1 MLRAGAVCFSPE
13 TSAPQPGR
21 ASVEALHGDHAKP
34 DNFNTPSTHGPA
46 LSMGVAT
53 AAGRHKAEGAE
64 GADVA
69 FNDEHLKDF
78 KIFGRIITKQDAN
91 SLNMS

>member
-1 MLRAGAVCFSPE
+1 MIMRSLTSSKLGAK
-13 TSAPQPGR
+13 
-21 ASVEALHGDHAKP
+21 L
-34 DNFNTPSTHGPA
+34 GPA